1 MNTRSLRT
9 ILSHVAGATM
19 LIVSSAAAQQQVDPR
34 VIQPVGGGAPV
45 DTRVGRELYGNNDSS
60 GLFHYTHQVLLLPS
74 EVRYAIERSG
84 AMPSE
89 IRFRA
94 DQVGPLAPY
103 GIGSYIPAE
112 SEFQRAVHA
121 KPPILFGPAYGPQP
135 QAPAPPPGPVPSAQV
150 ISGQAYVHAR
160 EFAPAPAIG
169 YLSPQAMD
177 ASLPAG
183 TFIRPYS
190 SYDTAESIHNYPL
203 LRRPTTAP
211 TTQPTAAA
219 QPSPSVQR
227 AAASINQQTLSVNP
241 R

>member
-1 MNTRSLRT
+1 M
-9 ILSHVAGATM
+9 SHLAGATM

-45 DTRVGRELYGNNDSS
+45 DTRVGRELYGNDESS

-89 IRFRA
+89 IRFMA

-103 GIGSYIPAE
+103 GIGSYIPAQ

-121 KPPILFGPAYGPQP
+121 RPPILFGPAYGPQP
-135 QAPAPPPGPVPSAQV
+135 QTSAPPPGPVPSAQV
-150 ISGQAYVHAR
+150 IAGREYVHAR
-160 EFAPAPAIG
+160 EIAPAQAVG

-190 SYDTAESIHNYPL
+190 SYDSAESIHNYPL

-211 TTQPTAAA
+211 TSQPAAA
-219 QPSPSVQR
+219 VHPSPSAQR
-227 AAASINQQTLSVNP
+227 VDASVNQQTPSVKP
-241 R
+241 